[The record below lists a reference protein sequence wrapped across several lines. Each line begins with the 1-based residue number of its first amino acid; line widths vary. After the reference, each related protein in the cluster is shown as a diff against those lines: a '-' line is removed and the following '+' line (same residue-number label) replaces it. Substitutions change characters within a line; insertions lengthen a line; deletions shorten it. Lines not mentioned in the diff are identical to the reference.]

1 MEHKHKKKLIS
12 WNHKRFARSRVA
24 VGNNWKNGYYMKG
37 IYQDLNSVLVVVV
50 VHACSWWCTGTKS
63 CVSVL
68 VTITSTDGVYYSMW
82 HSTVYIVSIVDML
95 YSKQQKMVYLLS
107 QVMELQEAC
116 QIHQGLLQGRNNSLQ
131 DMKAIVKT
139 WRNRLP
145 VIADDLSHWSDIFT
159 WRQHHYQ
166 FIVTHYTGA
175 GEGSQVTADSL

>member
-1 MEHKHKKKLIS
+1 M
-12 WNHKRFARSRVA
+12 V
-24 VGNNWKNGYYMKG
+24 YYYYYYYYYLT
-37 IYQDLNSVLVVVV
+37 I
-50 VHACSWWCTGTKS
+50 HT
-63 CVSVL
+63 
-68 VTITSTDGVYYSMW
+68 VTIVTLTAPNCV
-82 HSTVYIVSIVDML
+82 L
-95 YSKQQKMVYLLS
+95 

-166 FIVTHYTGA
+166 FIVTHYNGA
-175 GEGSQVTADSL
+175 GEGNQVGEWFTLFRPHLQWTGDPSVPVMIG